1 MMMGIGTPRS
11 QSRIPRPMGLSFQP
25 TCPRCPVLRVEF
37 ARLRGSG
44 QPLRIESTP
53 RPCRTDLPAATVAG
67 AFVGGEGVEQLSERL
82 PEASTVR
89 LAAVRKRALSL
100 AKASSI
106 GFKSGL

>member
-1 MMMGIGTPRS
+1 LLERFPVGWNIASMG
-11 QSRIPRPMGLSFQP
+11 
-25 TCPRCPVLRVEF
+25 E
-37 ARLRGSG
+37 
-44 QPLRIESTP
+44 
-53 RPCRTDLPAATVAG
+53 VAG

-100 AKASSI
+100 AKARSI